1 MPSSYAER
9 AQNATVCAHNP
20 PSDGNTIG
28 SMDLVRTAAAVTA
41 FSAAEH
47 CLGFLYRI
55 LLSRTLGAEGLGRYQ
70 MALTVFSVLVTL
82 CASGI
87 PVTLSRTV
95 AAHRTRG
102 DVRAGRSAVTAAVLL
117 ALGAALPIAL
127 LLFCFRPLLAGV
139 FSDTGAENLFF
150 ILLPGLPFTAVYAVI
165 RGSFWGEKR
174 FFMYSFVELFEETAM
189 IAAGTVLLVLV
200 SLALPRENL
209 AAGAVLLSHL
219 CSFGLALGYFFARGG
234 SFRTPKGQLRPLL
247 TASLPVTA
255 MRASS
260 SAVHTL
266 VSVLFPLRLAAAGA
280 TSAAAMSEYG
290 IFYGMVMPVMMIPAT
305 FVSSMALV
313 LVPEFS
319 ECAARGE
326 RETLSR
332 LTEKALRA
340 ALLIAGVLLPLYAV
354 LGRDLGILLY
364 DSPKSGIL
372 LSLGSVLLLPMSVT
386 MISGSLLNSLRCE
399 KQTLLIFL
407 AGAGAMLLSVFFLTG
422 KIAGGALLAG
432 MAGEYALSALLSLGV
447 LKKRTGRLC
456 SGVFLLRLLAA
467 AGGAVLAGLLI
478 RSVCFRFFGFFPA
491 LVLTFLLL
499 AAAEAALFGLL
510 RLIRPGTL
518 AGLFLRRRRKQAAKL
533 P

>member
-1 MPSSYAER
+1 
-9 AQNATVCAHNP
+9 
-20 PSDGNTIG
+20 
-28 SMDLVRTAAAVTA
+28 MDLVRTAAAVTA

-499 AAAEAALFGLL
+499 AAAEAALFWLL